1 GAGKSTLIK
10 ILTGVYQQTSG
21 QVFWNGQEVFIERP
35 KDAQDLGVNVIHQ
48 DRQLVPYFTGLE
60 NLYLNRPYQKNNFA
74 RINWR
79 KMREQ
84 ADALKRKWKIDIP
97 LDIPVYQMTPT
108 ERTML
113 EILRAMS
120 SESKVLILDDPTASL
135 TSK

>member
-1 GAGKSTLIK
+1 MLVQTKKITKMFGGNKALNDVNVEFEAGTVHSLLGENGAGKSTLIK

-60 NLYLNRPYQKNNFA
+60 NLYLNRPYPKNNFA
-74 RINWR
+74 GINWR

-97 LDIPVYQMTPT
+97 
-108 ERTML
+108 
-113 EILRAMS
+113 
-120 SESKVLILDDPTASL
+120 
-135 TSK
+135 